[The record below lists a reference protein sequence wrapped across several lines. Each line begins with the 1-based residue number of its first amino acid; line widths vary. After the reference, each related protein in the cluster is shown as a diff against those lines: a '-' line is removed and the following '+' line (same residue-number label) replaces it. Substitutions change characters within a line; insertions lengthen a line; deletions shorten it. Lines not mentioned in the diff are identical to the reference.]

1 MNEIKKNWT
10 KWLYWFLFAV
20 AVIAVY
26 KTLDNFNDIAS
37 WIGNFFGIITPFL
50 AGILIAYILYLP
62 TKKMET
68 TYKKSK
74 IKLISKNYTK
84 LAVFTV
90 YLITILI
97 IIILINVILPV
108 VFDSILELTNNFQEY
123 LKIAMQRYQELPED
137 SILKGDLVNELIEN
151 VQAFDIK
158 QYININKITDYAKG
172 AINFASVIFD
182 IFVSLIVSVYI
193 LLERK
198 EILAFIKKLAGAIF
212 EKKTYDNLENYFEQT
227 NVIFFKFLASQ
238 FLDAIVVG
246 ILTTIAMGIMKV
258 KYAPLLGF
266 MIGLFNMIPYFG
278 AIIAVVIAAIITLIT
293 GGLSQAIWMIIV
305 VTILQ
310 QIDANIINPKIVG
323 DSLRISPILV
333 ILAVTIGGAY
343 FGVLGM
349 FLGVPVIAVI
359 KIIINDYIEYKNK
372 IKEEN

>member
-1 MNEIKKNWT
+1 MNEIKKHWT

-26 KTLDNFNDIAS
+26 KTLDNFSDITS
-37 WIGNFFGIITPFL
+37 WVGNFFSILAPFL
-50 AGILIAYILYLP
+50 VGILIAYILYLP
-62 TKKMET
+62 TKKMEDI
-68 TYKKSK
+68 YKKSRFR
-74 IKLISKNYTK
+74 LISKHHRK

-90 YLITILI
+90 YLIAIMILV
-97 IIILINVILPV
+97 ILINVILPV
-108 VFDSILELTNNFQEY
+108 VFDSIVELTNSFQGYFITAIE
-123 LKIAMQRYQELPED
+123 RYNQTPDD
-137 SILKGDLVNELIEN
+137 SIFKSDLVKELIEDIQN
-151 VQAFDIK
+151 IDIK
-158 QYININKITDYAKG
+158 QYINISQITEYAKG
-172 AINFASVIFD
+172 AINVASVIFD
-182 IFVSLIVSVYI
+182 GFVSFIVSVYI

-198 EILAFIKKLAGAIF
+198 EILAFLKKLAGAIF
-212 EKKTYDNLENYFEQT
+212 EKKTYDNIGKYFEET
-227 NVIFFKFLASQ
+227 NKIFFKFLASQ

-246 ILTTIAMGIMKV
+246 ILTTIAMWIMGV

-278 AIIAVVIAAIITLIT
+278 AIIAVIIATIITFIT
-293 GGLSQAIWMIIV
+293 GGLSQAIWMVIV

-323 DSLRISPILV
+323 DSLKISPILV

-343 FGVLGM
+343 FGVIGM

-372 IKEEN
+372 IEEEN